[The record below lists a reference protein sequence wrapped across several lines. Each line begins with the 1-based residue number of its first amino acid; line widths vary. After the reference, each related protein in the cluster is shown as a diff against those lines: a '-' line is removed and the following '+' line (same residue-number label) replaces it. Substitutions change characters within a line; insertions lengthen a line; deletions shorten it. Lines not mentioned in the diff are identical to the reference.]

1 MQKNTPSLI
10 SQEKNNVILQTKKLL
25 TKIKVYKNV
34 NKKSKKNPSRLSER
48 YKKSI

>member
-10 SQEKNNVILQTKKLL
+10 SQERNHDILQAKKLL

-34 NKKSKKNPSRLSER
+34 SKKE
-48 YKKSI
+48 K

>member
-10 SQEKNNVILQTKKLL
+10 SQEKNYDILQAKILL

-34 NKKSKKNPSRLSER
+34 SKKE
-48 YKKSI
+48 K